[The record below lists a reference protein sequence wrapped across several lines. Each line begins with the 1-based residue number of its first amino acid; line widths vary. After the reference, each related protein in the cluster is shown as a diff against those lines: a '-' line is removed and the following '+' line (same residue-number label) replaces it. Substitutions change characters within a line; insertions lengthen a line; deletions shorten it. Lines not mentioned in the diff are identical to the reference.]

1 MNRKNVFP
9 KDFIWGASTASHQV
23 EGGTE
28 NQWSVWELAH
38 ASDLARTAKERL
50 EPEVAEWK
58 DIEADATK
66 PANYVSGKG
75 IDHYRRYSEDFAIAK
90 KLNLNAF
97 RFGIEWSRL
106 EPQEGVWDAKEFGH
120 YRQYIAELQ
129 AQGLEPFLN
138 LWHWTVPTWFAD
150 KGGFAK
156 RGNLKYWRRFVAKVA
171 EAYGSDLRYVLT
183 LNESNVYV
191 TFGYVTG
198 EWVPQVKNPLTASW
212 VLYNLVSAHRQ
223 AYKILKQQNPRLQ
236 IGVAQQL
243 ANIQP
248 RRPQNL
254 IDVVS
259 TKWMRYFWNWFFLN
273 RIKRKQDF
281 VGFNY
286 YFSDYYKGFKR
297 DNPKAP
303 VNDMGWYMEPEGLY
317 PLLARVWKHYK
328 KPIFVT
334 ENGVADHKDQY
345 RQWWLEETIIAMERA
360 LSDGVDIRGYFHW
373 SLLDNFEWKYG
384 WWPKFG
390 LVAVDREHGMK
401 RTIRPSAHWYAKKI
415 QAMKHGSL
423 PTKR

>member
-1 MNRKNVFP
+1 
-9 KDFIWGASTASHQV
+9 
-23 EGGTE
+23 
-28 NQWSVWELAH
+28 
-38 ASDLARTAKERL
+38 
-50 EPEVAEWK
+50 
-58 DIEADATK
+58 
-66 PANYVSGKG
+66 
-75 IDHYRRYSEDFAIAK
+75 
-90 KLNLNAF
+90 
-97 RFGIEWSRL
+97 
-106 EPQEGVWDAKEFGH
+106 
-120 YRQYIAELQ
+120 
-129 AQGLEPFLN
+129 
-138 LWHWTVPTWFAD
+138 
-150 KGGFAK
+150 
-156 RGNLKYWRRFVAKVA
+156 
-171 EAYGSDLRYVLT
+171 
-183 LNESNVYV
+183 V
-191 TFGYVTG
+191 TFGYLTG
-198 EWVPQVKNPLTASW
+198 EWVPQLKNPLTAAW
-212 VLYNLVSAHRQ
+212 VACNLVSAHRQ
-223 AYKILKQQNPRLQ
+223 AYKILKQHNPRLQ

-248 RRPQNL
+248 RRPQNI

-273 RIKRKQDF
+273 RIKSKQDF

-303 VNDMGWYMEPEGLY
+303 LNDMGWYMEPEGLY
-317 PLLARVWKHYK
+317 PLLQRVWTHYK
-328 KPIFVT
+328 KPIIVT

-415 QAMKHGSL
+415 LAMKHGSL